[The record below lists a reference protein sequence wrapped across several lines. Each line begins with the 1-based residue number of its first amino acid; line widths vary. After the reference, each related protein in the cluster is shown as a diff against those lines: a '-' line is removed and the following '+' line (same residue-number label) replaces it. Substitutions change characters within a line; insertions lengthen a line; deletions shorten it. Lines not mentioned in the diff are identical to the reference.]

1 MNIEEINRL
10 NSCVENNG
18 WKQWGPYLSERQWG
32 TVRED
37 YSPDGSA
44 WEYSNHE
51 MSRSKAYRWG
61 EEGIMGICD
70 NKQNICFAV
79 SLWNGNDPILKERLF
94 GLTGNQG
101 NHGEDVK
108 ELYYY
113 LDSTPTHSYMKAL
126 YKYPIDEFPY
136 SILLY
141 ENQKRSRKEPEFEID
156 DTGIFNNNKYFDV
169 FCEYA
174 KADEQDILIKYT
186 IHNRSKEK
194 ASLTLLPTIWFRN
207 SWTYETYTKKP
218 KMSIGASDRI
228 DIAHEK
234 VGDYHLYCENAK
246 DLLFCENE
254 TNYKK
259 LYNVENTSQYCKDGI
274 NNYIIKKDKK
284 TINPQKVGTKAS
296 ALYQLEING
305 EDHVV
310 VKLRLSNYSIE
321 TPFGSFDSIFEKR
334 FKEAD
339 EFYEQQ
345 YKNIPNKDLRNIQRQ
360 AYAGMLWGKQ
370 YYYYNIKQWTKGD
383 PGLPPPPVQRLTG
396 RNSTWKH
403 FSANNII
410 SMPDKWEYPW
420 FAAWDLAFHTIPLC
434 RIDPIFAKRQIE
446 ILLREYYMHPNGQIP
461 AYEWNFSDVNPPVH
475 AWAAWRI
482 YQIDQQISGGKG
494 DIAFLEKI
502 FHKLLLNFTWWVNQK
517 DSEGNNIFEG
527 GFLGLDNIG
536 VFDRSQ
542 PLPTGGSIEQAD
554 GTSWMAMFCLNM
566 LRISVEI
573 SLHDPVYQDM
583 ASKFLEH
590 FLYIAGSLNE
600 MGKGVSLWDDEDN
613 FYYDLLHMPNG
624 YSFPLKIRSMVGI
637 IPLFAIETIDQD
649 TLDRLPVFKRRV
661 AWILDNKPDLAELIS
676 RWHEKGKKNT
686 RILSLTR
693 GYRMS
698 NVLKRVLDQ
707 SEFLS
712 EYGIRALSKFH
723 EKNPYEFDYDGKK
736 YTVNY
741 TPGESTTALFGGNS
755 NWRGPIWFPLNYLLV
770 ESLIKFYSYYGDEFK
785 LEYPTG
791 SGKLFTLKDIADKL
805 GERLI
810 KIFTM
815 EDGKRA
821 TNGGNE
827 LFNTNKHFKDYVL
840 FHEYFHGDTGKGLG
854 ASHQTG
860 WTGLVADLIH
870 ECNLIDSPKE

>member
-1 MNIEEINRL
+1 
-10 NSCVENNG
+10 
-18 WKQWGPYLSERQWG
+18 
-32 TVRED
+32 
-37 YSPDGSA
+37 
-44 WEYSNHE
+44 
-51 MSRSKAYRWG
+51 
-61 EEGIMGICD
+61 
-70 NKQNICFAV
+70 
-79 SLWNGNDPILKERLF
+79 
-94 GLTGNQG
+94 
-101 NHGEDVK
+101 
-108 ELYYY
+108 
-113 LDSTPTHSYMKAL
+113 
-126 YKYPIDEFPY
+126 
-136 SILLY
+136 
-141 ENQKRSRKEPEFEID
+141 
-156 DTGIFNNNKYFDV
+156 
-169 FCEYA
+169 
-174 KADEQDILIKYT
+174 
-186 IHNRSKEK
+186 
-194 ASLTLLPTIWFRN
+194 
-207 SWTYETYTKKP
+207 
-218 KMSIGASDRI
+218 
-228 DIAHEK
+228 
-234 VGDYHLYCENAK
+234 
-246 DLLFCENE
+246 
-254 TNYKK
+254 
-259 LYNVENTSQYCKDGI
+259 
-274 NNYIIKKDKK
+274 
-284 TINPQKVGTKAS
+284 
-296 ALYQLEING
+296 
-305 EDHVV
+305 
-310 VKLRLSNYSIE
+310 
-321 TPFGSFDSIFEKR
+321 
-334 FKEAD
+334 
-339 EFYEQQ
+339 
-345 YKNIPNKDLRNIQRQ
+345 
-360 AYAGMLWGKQ
+360 
-370 YYYYNIKQWTKGD
+370 
-383 PGLPPPPVQRLTG
+383 
-396 RNSTWKH
+396 
-403 FSANNII
+403 
-410 SMPDKWEYPW
+410 
-420 FAAWDLAFHTIPLC
+420 
-434 RIDPIFAKRQIE
+434 
-446 ILLREYYMHPNGQIP
+446 MHPNGQIP

-482 YQIDQQISGGKG
+482 YQIDQQINGGKG

-573 SLHDPVYQDM
+573 SLYDPVYQDM

-661 AWILDNKPDLAELIS
+661 AWILANKPDLAELIS
-676 RWHEKGKKNT
+676 RWHEKGKENT

-698 NVLKRVLDQ
+698 NVLKRILDE

-736 YTVNY
+736 YIVNY

-770 ESLIKFYSYYGDEFK
+770 ESLIKFYTYYGDEFK

-810 KIFTM
+810 KIFMM
-815 EDGKRA
+815 ENGKRA
-821 TNGGNE
+821 MNGGNE
-827 LFNTNKHFKDYVL
+827 LFNTNEHFKDYVL

-870 ECNLIDSPKE
+870 ECNLIVSQKE

>member
-18 WKQWGPYLSERQWG
+18 WKQWGPYVSERQWG

-51 MSRSKAYRWG
+51 ISRSKAYRWG
-61 EEGIMGICD
+61 EEGLMGICD
-70 NKQNICFAV
+70 NKQNICFALA
-79 SLWNGNDPILKERLF
+79 LWNGNDPILKERLF

-141 ENQKRSRKEPEFEID
+141 ENQKRSRKEPEFEIE
-156 DTGIFNNNKYFDV
+156 DTGIFNKNKYFDV

-174 KADEQDILIKYT
+174 KADEHDILIKYT

-207 SWTYETYTKKP
+207 SWTYEAFNKKP
-218 KMSIGASDRI
+218 KMGLGGSNLIEIS
-228 DIAHEK
+228 HEK
-234 VGDYHLYCENAK
+234 MGEYHLYCENAK
-246 DLLFCENE
+246 EILFCENE

-259 LYNVENTSQYCKDGI
+259 LYNVENTTQYCKDGI
-274 NNYIIKKDKK
+274 NNYIVKKDKK
-284 TINPQKVGTKAS
+284 AINPQKVGTKAS
-296 ALYQLEING
+296 ALYQLEIKA

-310 VKLRLSNYSIE
+310 VRLRLSKQAMES
-321 TPFGSFDSIFEKR
+321 PFASFDPIFEQR
-334 FKEAD
+334 FQEAN
-339 EFYEQQ
+339 EFYAQHH
-345 YKNIPNKDLRNIQRQ
+345 KNIPSKDLHNIQRQ

-383 PGLPPPPVQRLTG
+383 PGLPPPPAQRLTG

-410 SMPDKWEYPW
+410 SMPDTWEYPW

-434 RIDPIFAKRQIE
+434 RIDPVFAKRQIE

-482 YQIDQQISGGKG
+482 YQIDQQINGGKG

-573 SLHDPVYQDM
+573 SLYDPVYQDM

-661 AWILDNKPDLAELIS
+661 AWILANKPDLAELIS
-676 RWHEKGKKNT
+676 RWHEKGKENT

-698 NVLKRVLDQ
+698 NVLKRILDE

-736 YTVNY
+736 YIVNY

-770 ESLIKFYSYYGDEFK
+770 ESLIKFYTYYGDEFK

-810 KIFTM
+810 KIFMM
-815 EDGKRA
+815 ENGKRA
-821 TNGGNE
+821 MNGGNE
-827 LFNTNKHFKDYVL
+827 LFNTNEHFKDYVL

-870 ECNLIDSPKE
+870 ECNLIVSQKE

>member
-218 KMSIGASDRI
+218 KMSVGASDRI

-234 VGDYHLYCENAK
+234 LGDYHLYCENAK

-827 LFNTNKHFKDYVL
+827 LFNTNEHFKDYVL